1 VYLAEATV
9 NQAVVEATR
18 QKPQLQARSYYIAQH
33 GERGGCGFT
42 WVDIYGIRANSKLG
56 KALIANGFRKDSYNK
71 SLKFWSPD
79 KTTTQSVAAKE
90 AGAQAFVT
98 VMKNSFEDI
107 RIYADSRLD

>member
-1 VYLAEATV
+1 MTTDINVLAEATV
-9 NQAVVEATR
+9 KQAVVEANRKT
-18 QKPQLQARSYYIAQH
+18 QNYIARH

-42 WVDIYGIRANSKLG
+42 WVDIYGVRANSKLG
-56 KALIANGFRKDSYNK
+56 KALIANGFRKDSYDK

-98 VMKNSFEDI
+98 VMQNSFEDI
-107 RIYADSRLD
+107 RIYVGSRLD